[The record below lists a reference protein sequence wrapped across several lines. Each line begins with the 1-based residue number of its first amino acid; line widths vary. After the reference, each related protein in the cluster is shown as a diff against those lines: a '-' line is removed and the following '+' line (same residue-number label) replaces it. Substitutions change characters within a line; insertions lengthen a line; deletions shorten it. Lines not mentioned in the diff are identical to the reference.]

1 MAKIHY
7 KETAFGF
14 EFGAASVCRC
24 CSDDKKGWV
33 VIEVKTP
40 RGAVDIYVTK
50 TGKVSITKSGE
61 VKVNDRVEV
70 I

>member
-7 KETAFGF
+7 KETALGF

-24 CSDDKKGWV
+24 RSDEESGWA

-40 RGAVDIYVTK
+40 KGAVDVYVTK
-50 TGKVSITKSGE
+50 TGNVTIRKYGK
-61 VKVNDRVEV
+61 VKVNDRV
-70 I
+70 